1 MTSPK
6 KTQVCILSDQI
17 IYIEAL
23 TMLLN
28 AGTSGL
34 EVGGLLISDPKLN
47 KIIKSQEPDII
58 LLDANGMGK
67 NIWDFLNA
75 THKQNP
81 KSKIIMLA
89 NSNEQIYLEYANKN
103 GASGYVLKSSP
114 KELLLAAIKIVS
126 KDGSFYDPGIH
137 SFGKNGHQHKIQEKY
152 NLSSREVEV
161 ISLIKDGMSSKDMAN
176 QLGISFHTVEAHRKN
191 IYNKLQINKV
201 TELLKIYSEFEN

>member
-1 MTSPK
+1 MSSPE
-6 KTQVCILSDQI
+6 I
-17 IYIEAL
+17 IKVLVISNQTLYIEAL
-23 TMLLN
+23 KMLLN
-28 AGTSGL
+28 SNNNEM
-34 EVGGLLISDPKLN
+34 EVEGQTFSDPYIS

-114 KELLLAAIKIVS
+114 KELLLAAIKIVF

-161 ISLIKDGMSSKDMAN
+161 ISLIKDGLSSKDMAN

-201 TELLKIYSEFEN
+201 TELLKIYSEFES